1 MEIAGGEREREKINF
16 GRTGDILGKDET
28 GEFTDRFRWEE
39 ATFQLELLTFV
50 FDIISTTKTCCFL
63 TGCLCFSVI
72 DDKVNTVYKMDWV
85 GGKVQVYPNNKFPV
99 GKTSENNLII

>member
-28 GEFTDRFRWEE
+28 GEFRDRFRWEE

-63 TGCLCFSVI
+63 TGCLCFSGI
-72 DDKVNTVYKMDWV
+72 DDEVNTVYKMDWV
-85 GGKVQVYPNNKFPV
+85 EGKVQVYPNN
-99 GKTSENNLII
+99 